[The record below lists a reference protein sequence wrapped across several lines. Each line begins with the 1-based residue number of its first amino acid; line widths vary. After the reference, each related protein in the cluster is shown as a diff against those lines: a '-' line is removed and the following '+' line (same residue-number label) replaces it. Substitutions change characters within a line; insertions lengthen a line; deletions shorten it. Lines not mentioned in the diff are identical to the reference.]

1 MRMSLMKSPT
11 FNSVAAAPGLV
22 SSHPNPGPQILGA
35 WLSGLGRSSRR
46 TMTVALKRAIRTV
59 DPAAAER
66 LLDVPWQRISL
77 EATLRVRVGLE
88 AAGHPASRNLSLT
101 AWRGVAAAAWQ
112 LGHLQLDELQR
123 IRGVK
128 GFRHHGDTGHGRF
141 LSPAERTRLFSRGS
155 NDSIVEKRDRAI
167 FALLLGGG
175 LRRAE
180 AAALTRK
187 ALDLLDGVVR
197 VEGKGGRVRR
207 VPLSS
212 PVKAAITAW
221 LVALDPHVAH
231 IFPPLSRTGRILR
244 DRPISGAAVADLL
257 ARRSTSAGIGLVRSH
272 DMRRTCA
279 SDLLSN
285 GVDVLTT
292 QQLLGHSSAATT
304 LRYDLR
310 PERARRVA
318 VEAVFVPV

>member
-1 MRMSLMKSPT
+1 
-11 FNSVAAAPGLV
+11 
-22 SSHPNPGPQILGA
+22 
-35 WLSGLGRSSRR
+35 
-46 TMTVALKRAIRTV
+46 MTVALKRAVRTV

-66 LLDVPWQRISL
+66 LLDVPWERISL

-88 AAGHPASRNLSLT
+88 GVGRPASRNLSLT
-101 AWRGVAAAAWQ
+101 AWKGVATAAWQ

-123 IRGVK
+123 IRAVK
-128 GFRHHGDTGHGRF
+128 GVRHHGETGRGRF
-141 LSPAERTRLFSRGS
+141 LSPADRTRLFSQGAS
-155 NDSIVEKRDRAI
+155 DSPLHLRDRAL

-180 AAALTRK
+180 AAALTRQ
-187 ALDLLDGVVR
+187 ALDLSDGVVR

-244 DRPISGAAVADLL
+244 DRPMSGAAVADLL
-257 ARRSTSAGIGLVRSH
+257 ARRSSSAGIGQVRPH
-272 DMRRTCA
+272 DLRRSCA

-292 QQLLGHSSAATT
+292 QQLLGHASAATT

>member
-1 MRMSLMKSPT
+1 MRLMKSAT
-11 FNSVAAAPGLV
+11 FHSVDQVREHGESDVIGAK
-22 SSHPNPGPQILGA
+22 ILA
-35 WLSGLGRSSRR
+35 TWLSGLGRSSRP
-46 TMTVALKRAIRTV
+46 TMTVALKRAVRAA

-66 LLDVPWQRISL
+66 LLDVAWERISL
-77 EATLRVRVGLE
+77 ESTLTVRVGLE
-88 AAGHPASRNLSLT
+88 RVGRPASRNLSLT
-101 AWRGVAAAAWQ
+101 AWKGVAAAAWQ

-123 IRGVK
+123 IRAVK
-128 GFRHHGDTGHGRF
+128 GFRQHGETGRGRF
-141 LSPAERTRLFSRGS
+141 LSPAERTRLFLPGRS
-155 NDSIVEKRDRAI
+155 NESVVEMRDRAL

-180 AAALTRK
+180 AASLSRSEV
-187 ALDLLDGVVR
+187 DLADGVIR

-207 VPLSS
+207 VPLSAS
-212 PVKAAITAW
+212 VRAALNGWIGILPAQV
-221 LVALDPHVAH
+221 LHL
-231 IFPPLSRTGRILR
+231 FPPLSRTGRVLE
-244 DRPISGAAVADLL
+244 DRPMSGAAVADLL
-257 ARRSTSAGIGLVRSH
+257 ARRSASAGIGLVRPH

-310 PERARRVA
+310 PESARRVA

>member
-1 MRMSLMKSPT
+1 MSLMKTPT
-11 FNSVAAAPGLV
+11 FHSVDGVPETV
-22 SSHPNPGPQILGA
+22 SNHPKRGAQILGV

-46 TMTVALKRAIRTV
+46 TMTVALKRAVRTV

-66 LLDVPWQRISL
+66 LLDVPWERISL

-88 AAGHPASRNLSLT
+88 GVGRPASRNLSLT
-101 AWRGVAAAAWQ
+101 AWKGVATAAWQ

-123 IRGVK
+123 IRAVK
-128 GFRHHGDTGHGRF
+128 GVRHHGETGCGRF
-141 LSPAERTRLFSRGS
+141 LSPADRTRLFSWGAS
-155 NDSIVEKRDRAI
+155 ESPLHLRDRAL

-180 AAALTRK
+180 AVALTRQV
-187 ALDLLDGVVR
+187 LDLSDGVVR

-212 PVKAAITAW
+212 PVKTAITSW

-244 DRPISGAAVADLL
+244 DRPMSGAAVADLL
-257 ARRSTSAGIGLVRSH
+257 ARRSSSAGIGQVRPH
-272 DMRRTCA
+272 DLRRTCA

-292 QQLLGHSSAATT
+292 QQLLGHASAATT